1 MNSRNCKENNA
12 DVTICSVIAQ
22 LVEHRTGIAEVV
34 AASAPVGE
42 RSVKLKGLMTHRF
55 HKAQVY

>member
-1 MNSRNCKENNA
+1 MLWEHEQTGK
-12 DVTICSVIAQ
+12 CSHSFFEFSQ
-22 LVEHRTGIAEVV
+22 SVV
-34 AASAPVGE
+34 ASAPVAE